1 VTVPFVPLLLW
12 CGCSLTAAPG
22 TPRLNA
28 RPAAPTGTIAPG
40 LQALGFDSGRD
51 AQLLIPASYT
61 PSKPAALVLALH
73 GAGGSSRG
81 PINALK
87 EQAEK
92 NGFLVLAVDSRDGTW
107 DAIRGAYGPD
117 IQFIDRAL
125 RWTFERCA
133 VDPGR
138 IVVEGFSDGAT
149 YALGIGL
156 ANGDLFRQVVAFSPG
171 FIPET
176 DSPARGK
183 PRIFVSHGFQDPI
196 LPKRRTSDLIVPRLE
211 KDGYTVHF
219 VEFDG
224 GHTLTPQVLQ
234 SALTWSGLTR

>member
-1 VTVPFVPLLLW
+1 VIVPLVPLVLW

-28 RPAAPTGTIAPG
+28 WPTAPTRTIATG
-40 LQALGFDSGRD
+40 LQALGI

-61 PSKPAALVLALH
+61 PSTPAALVLALR

-81 PINALK
+81 PINGLK
-87 EQAEK
+87 ELAEK
-92 NGFLVLAVDSRDGTW
+92 NGFLVLAVDSREGTW

-125 RWTFERCA
+125 RWTFEHCA

-138 IVVEGFSDGAT
+138 IEVEGFSDGAT

-171 FIPET
+171 FIPDT
-176 DSPARGK
+176 DAPARGK
-183 PRIFVSHGFQDPI
+183 PRIFNSHGFQDPI
-196 LPKRRTSDLIVPRLE
+196 LPKRRTSDLIVPELE
-211 KDGYTVHF
+211 KDGYTVRF

-224 GHTLTPQVLQ
+224 GHTITPQVLQ
-234 SALTWSGLTR
+234 TAVTWSGLTR